1 MDSISS
7 LGLNTPPDYGSF
19 FNALGGNAVGF
30 GNIFSQAMS
39 QAKTPGDAAKIQW
52 MQAEYSDLMDLSTL
66 GSGSSSALAGLGMGD
81 LFGLGGSLGL
91 PSWASDAERLLG
103 STDPALQQSMS
114 AYQQAS
120 FALQSQFNQS
130 LADFGS
136 TGESV
141 NSLI

>member
-7 LGLNTPPDYGSF
+7 LGLNTPPNYGSF

-39 QAKTPGDAAKIQW
+39 QAKTPGDAAKIDW

-66 GSGSSSALAGLGMGD
+66 GSGSTSALAGLGTGN
-81 LFGLGGSLGL
+81 LFGFGSPLGL
-91 PSWASDAERLLG
+91 PSWAQDAERLLG
-103 STDPALQQSMS
+103 GSNPSLQQTMS
-114 AYQQAS
+114 AYQQAA

-136 TGESV
+136 TGGSV

>member
-7 LGLNTPPDYGSF
+7 LGLNTPQDFGSF

-39 QAKTPGDAAKIQW
+39 QAKTPGDAAKIDW

-66 GSGSSSALAGLGMGD
+66 GSGSVSALAGMGMGD
-81 LFGLGGSLGL
+81 LFGFGSPLGL
-91 PSWASDAERLLG
+91 PSWAQDAERLLG
-103 STDPALQQSMS
+103 STNSDLQQTMS
-114 AYQQAS
+114 AYQQAAFS
-120 FALQSQFNQS
+120 LQSQFNQS

-136 TGESV
+136 TGGSV

>member
-7 LGLNTPPDYGSF
+7 IGSTPSPDYGSF
-19 FNALGGNAVGF
+19 FNALGGNALGF
-30 GNIFSQAMS
+30 GDVFSQAMS

-52 MQAEYSDLMDLSTL
+52 MQAEYNDLSDLSSL
-66 GSGSSSALAGLGMGD
+66 GSGSTSALAGLGMGD
-81 LFGLGGSLGL
+81 LFGTGGAFGL

-103 STDPALQQSMS
+103 STNPELQQSMS
-114 AYQQAS
+114 AYQQAA
-120 FALQSQFNQS
+120 FTLQSQFNQS

-136 TGESV
+136 TGGSV